1 MERQELINR
10 VKTRIDEVSAA
21 GDVIIDVGVEN
32 TKPYDSIIDE
42 LLDESALEVL
52 LKAPIYRLPV
62 YTTTP
67 TCAFTLDPLV
77 GEIIVP
83 DDFLR
88 LVSFQF
94 EEWQQP
100 VINLA
105 MEGDEIA
112 QRQANK
118 YLRGGVAKPIG
129 VLKKTSAG
137 LRIVY
142 YSRSPEV
149 VWVTDTDADGK
160 EYQKLVHS
168 SPTFNYIKKD
178 TAESIDDAQM
188 TDAMVWICA
197 GKTLGVLNQVSLQNL
212 CFENAKGLLI

>member
-77 GEIIVP
+77 GEIVVP

-94 EEWQQP
+94 QEWQQP
-100 VINLA
+100 VTNLA

-118 YLRGGVAKPIG
+118 YLRGGIAKPIG

-149 VWVTDTDADGK
+149 VWVPDSNGL
-160 EYQKLVHS
+160 QSLVHS

-197 GKTLGVLNQVSLQNL
+197 GKTLGVLNQASLQNL